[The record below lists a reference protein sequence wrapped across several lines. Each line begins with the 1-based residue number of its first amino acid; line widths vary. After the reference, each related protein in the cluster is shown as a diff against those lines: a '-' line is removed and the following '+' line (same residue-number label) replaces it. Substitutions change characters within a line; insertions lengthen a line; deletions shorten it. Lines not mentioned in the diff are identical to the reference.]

1 MEHLLFLAHRIPYP
15 PNKGDKIRSWHL
27 LRQLAQ
33 RYHVHLGSFV
43 DDVNDWQYIDTVKK
57 VCTSTYFAALAPR
70 QARLRSLGGLLASRP
85 LTLDYYRNTGLQ
97 SWVSQALQSGQV
109 SKILVFSSAMAQF
122 VPPVPAAASPGRQIR
137 RVIDFVDVDSDK
149 WAQYAASK
157 SWPMKWIYQRE
168 ARKLLEYERSVAAS
182 FDASLFVSPEEAGL
196 FRSMAPESAGKIGYF
211 SNGVDA
217 DYFSPA
223 HDFATPFATSEE
235 ALVFTGAMDYWPNV
249 DAVQWF
255 VREVLPG
262 VRAQRPHAVFYIV
275 GSRPTPQVQALASQ
289 PGVRVTGTVPDVR
302 PYLAHAAAAVA
313 PLRIA
318 RGIQNKV
325 LEAMAMAR
333 PVVVSPQALEGIV
346 ACAGEEVLLAA
357 DAAAFI
363 AALLR
368 QLAQP
373 VPGLGSRARE
383 KVLTQYAWPAH
394 LATVE
399 ALLEGG
405 DTTAGP
411 HTSTT
416 PQASAYPQRKA
427 AR

>member
-27 LRQLAQ
+27 LRHLAQ

-43 DDVNDWQYIDTVKK
+43 DDANDWQYVDTVKQ
-57 VCTSTYFAALAPR
+57 VCTDTHFASLAPR
-70 QARLRSLGGLLASRP
+70 HARLRSLGGLLADRP
-85 LTLDYYRNTGLQ
+85 LTLDYYRNAGLQ
-97 SWVSQALQSGQV
+97 SWVEQTLQRRQINKV
-109 SKILVFSSAMAQF
+109 LVFSSAMAQF
-122 VPPVPAAASPGRQIR
+122 VPPAPAAASPGRQIR

-168 ARKLLEYERSVAAS
+168 ARKLLEYERGVAAS
-182 FDASLFVSPEEAGL
+182 FDASLFVSSEEAGL
-196 FRSMAPESAGKIGYF
+196 FRSMAPESDRKIGHF

-217 DYFSPA
+217 EYFSPA
-223 HDFATPFATSEE
+223 HNFPTPFAASEE

-275 GSRPTPQVQALASQ
+275 GSRPAPQVQALASQ

-346 ACAGEEVLLAA
+346 ARTGEEVLLAENA
-357 DAAAFI
+357 EAFI

-373 VPGLGSRARE
+373 APGLGSRARE

-399 ALLEGG
+399 TLLEGG
-405 DTTAGP
+405 DIAAGADI
-411 HTSTT
+411 SNAS
-416 PQASAYPQRKA
+416 QASIHPQRKA